1 VEIDKDNLENLNSL
15 AELGLLSTSLLH
27 DLSNLLSDEVVANVP
42 EVRNLFSIY
51 KEILTKNEDKINIQV
66 GKELNGVFALLK
78 TKAKENRVKL
88 EANVPKGLIINGS
101 RSKFI
106 MIFLNL
112 ISNAIDASPKRSVV
126 EVVAIEDPND
136 SKHVLISVIDQG
148 EGISKHIQKKIF
160 DAFFTTKGSKG
171 TGLGLFFVK
180 SILEKDL
187 GGKISVLSQK
197 GKGSTF
203 IVRFRLL

>member
-1 VEIDKDNLENLNSL
+1 MKKQLEHLNSL

-27 DLSNLLSDEVVANVP
+27 DLSNLLSDEVVDSVP

-51 KEILTKNEDKINIQV
+51 KEVINQESSKKARINVKKQLISV
-66 GKELNGVFALLK
+66 IRLLNH
-78 TKAKENRVKL
+78 KAKEKRITLKL
-88 EANVPKGLIINGS
+88 DVPNKVEIKGS

-112 ISNAIDASPKRSVV
+112 VSNAIDASPKVSIV

-160 DAFFTTKGSKG
+160 DAFYTTKGNKG

-180 SILEKDL
+180 EIITKDFKA
-187 GGKISVLSQK
+187 KISVQSKK
-197 GKGSTF
+197 GNGSTF
-203 IVRFRLL
+203 KVIFPLL